1 MRHRLYKL
9 ETKFTI
15 LGMGMFDLGVTLGAF
30 IFSIQIL
37 GVLVHPRLQLVLAII
52 VTAVIYWAWHL
63 VKDKVPDKFPEHFM
77 TWLGEPEVYRC
88 VPDTDNVP
96 LVVDFDKVP
105 RAPKRRGLTLRGHRG
120 TQGGTLA
127 SMNAGLREE
136 ADYGKLSYER

>member
-37 GVLVHPRLQLVLAII
+37 SVAVHPRLQLVLAII
-52 VTAVIYWAWHL
+52 ITAVVYWAWHL

-88 VPDTDNVP
+88 VPDTENVP
-96 LVVDFDKVP
+96 LVIDLAQVQL
-105 RAPKRRGLTLRGHRG
+105 PKRRGLGGRRG
-120 TQGGTLA
+120 TRGGTLA
-127 SMNAGLREE
+127 PLGEE
-136 ADYGKLSYER
+136 APYGKLSYER